1 MCVSCVLQLV
11 PFFVGGIMTLCGSV
25 LDYYLD
31 RVLGVLIQSG
41 WFLYLGIL
49 LTIAVDRFLVFFKP
63 FEFTS
68 CALVL
73 LIMSWFMFI
82 FNAIL
87 FSFPGFGITYE
98 SLYLW
103 DYTDDNGSLIVSNIE
118 GYFDSFILVTIFV
131 LYLMVLYKL
140 VKLRTLSTVQSNF
153 LHVEI
158 RMFSVAVITFVYETF
173 FVVVSFWVLPLFE
186 DSDSLKITD
195 NLGCWN
201 VVCFLRLLSS

>member
-11 PFFVGGIMTLCGSV
+11 PFFVGGIMTLSGSV
-25 LDYYLD
+25 FYDYLD

-41 WFLYLGIL
+41 WFLYLSIL

-68 CALVL
+68 CALVTNVL
-73 LIMSWFMFI
+73 LIMSWFMFTFI
-82 FNAIL
+82 AIL
-87 FSFPGFGITYE
+87 FSFPGFGFTYK

-103 DYTDDNGSLIVSNIE
+103 DYTDGKGSLIVSNIE

-140 VKLRTLSTVQSNF
+140 VKNYCTLWALAVCQSRWSN
-153 LHVEI
+153 
-158 RMFSVAVITFVYETF
+158 AN
-173 FVVVSFWVLPLFE
+173 VLPCKK
-186 DSDSLKITD
+186 DSSL
-195 NLGCWN
+195 N
-201 VVCFLRLLSS
+201 VKRFHAYTARHFNF